1 MASTDYVL
9 LKVVVTEGAPMNKT
23 LLTNKSVVTNTPSSI
38 VVTAGVPMN
47 KSLTLIQTVFNLI
60 HTGRLSLY
68 SFIQGVV

>member
-38 VVTAGVPMN
+38 VVTAGVMN

>member
-1 MASTDYVL
+1 
-9 LKVVVTEGAPMNKT
+9 MNKT

>member
-1 MASTDYVL
+1 
-9 LKVVVTEGAPMNKT
+9 MNKT

-38 VVTAGVPMN
+38 VVTAGVMN